1 MDVKNAFLNGELED
15 AYMNQP
21 KGFVVKGQE
30 TKVCKLIRSLYGLKQ
45 APNQWDRKFHEV
57 FLSSGFKI
65 IHCDKCVNLI
75 VTVMEL

>member
-1 MDVKNAFLNGELED
+1 MIALVEIHGLVTHQMDVKNAFLNGELED

-45 APNQWDRKFHEV
+45 APNQWD
-57 FLSSGFKI
+57 
-65 IHCDKCVNLI
+65 
-75 VTVMEL
+75 